1 MSFFDNWPT
10 VTELFFG
17 KEETKLATWL
27 ENNHHKFIFYTYWG
41 GTGGEYVCNYLTKHL
56 DLDLYNAKAL
66 TFDNAYNN
74 SEDLDKFNSAVTNR
88 YNFTDPLLCD
98 SLANEFQTSE
108 EEELNKTPFDLKTD
122 TWLELAT
129 LITRYADRD
138 GKVLDNDMLEDFNNQ
153 DKKYL
158 IRIHRILPYIKLFNK
173 SKIYVVKAG
182 KWHGYTSILAKTKLG
197 RNLIDILACTLDDI
211 NHNISY
217 IKSHHQDW
225 VDHFNI
231 TLISFDDIFTGKW
244 VSKEFKLDKK
254 KFNKAMIKW
263 DKQNTKYLKQKGI
276 QIPKNIK
283 RLNQGLY

>member
-1 MSFFDNWPT
+1 MSFFNNWPT
-10 VTELFFG
+10 LTELFFG

-27 ENNHHKFIFYTYWG
+27 ENNQHKFIFYTYWG
-41 GTGGEYVCNYLTKHL
+41 GTGGEYVCNYLTEH
-56 DLDLYNAKAL
+56 LDLYNTKAL
-66 TFDNAYNN
+66 TFDNVYNN

-138 GKVLDNDMLEDFNNQ
+138 GKVLDKDILEDFNNQ

-158 IRIHRILPYIKLFNK
+158 IRIHRILPYMELFNK
-173 SKIYVVKAG
+173 SKIYLVKAG
-182 KWHGYTSILAKTKLG
+182 KWHGYTSLLAKTKLSSS
-197 RNLIDILACTLDDI
+197 NLIDILACTADEI
-211 NHNISY
+211 NHDIHY
-217 IKSHHQDW
+217 IKAHHQDW
-225 VDHFNI
+225 IDHYNI
-231 TLISFDDIFTGKW
+231 DLISFEDVFTGKW
-244 VSKEFKLDKK
+244 ASKEFKLDKK

-263 DKQNTKYLKQKGI
+263 DKRNTKYLKEKGI
-276 QIPKNIK
+276 QIPNNIK
-283 RLNQGLY
+283 RLNKELY